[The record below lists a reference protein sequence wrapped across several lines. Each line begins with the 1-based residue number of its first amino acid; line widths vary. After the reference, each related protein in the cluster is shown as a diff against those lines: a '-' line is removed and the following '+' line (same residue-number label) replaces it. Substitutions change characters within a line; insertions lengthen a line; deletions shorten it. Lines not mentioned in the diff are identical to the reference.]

1 MKCAFPPSGY
11 SPGMDAQNLVVIGS
25 GPAGVSAARAY
36 REAGGAGPVHLL
48 TADTDP
54 PYERPPLS
62 KEFLRGET
70 ELPSLEADFLAAHD
84 IAVTLDDP
92 VTELGDDRV
101 RTASG
106 AEHPFTTC
114 VLATGAE
121 PVRPDIPGADHPD
134 VRTLRSAADS
144 RELREAAAGV
154 RSAIVVGAGFIG
166 CEAAVSLSRLGL
178 QVTVVCPEDV
188 PQEKRLGPEAGSF
201 LLGWL
206 KSEGVSVLRGTKLTS
221 IEGGYRVR
229 TDLVPILDAGLVV
242 LATGVRPRIG
252 LAEAAGL
259 SIEQGRIRTDEHL
272 RTSVPGV
279 LAAGD
284 VALAHNPA
292 AGRALAVE
300 HWGEGLAMG
309 EVAGRTAAG
318 EDAAWD
324 AVPGFWSVV
333 GDRVLKYAAWGD
345 GFDRAR
351 PLPRDDGGFT
361 VWYERDGRAVG
372 VLTHEADDDYERGQ
386 ELIRRGEPAPA
397 S

>member
-1 MKCAFPPSGY
+1 
-11 SPGMDAQNLVVIGS
+11 MDAQNLVVIGS

-36 REAGGAGPVHLL
+36 REAGGPGPVDVL

-62 KEFLRGET
+62 KEFLRGESG
-70 ELPSLEADFLAAHD
+70 LPSLAEDYLAGHD
-84 IAVTLDDP
+84 ITVTLGDP
-92 VTELGDDRV
+92 VTELGDGRL

-106 AEHPFTTC
+106 VVHRFTTC
-114 VLATGAE
+114 VLATGSE
-121 PVRPDIPGADHPD
+121 PVRPEIPGADHPD
-134 VRTLRSAADS
+134 VRTLRSAADA
-144 RELREAAAGV
+144 RALREAASGV

-178 QVTVVCPEDV
+178 QVTVVCPDDV
-188 PQEKRLGPEAGSF
+188 PQERRLGREAGAF
-201 LLGWL
+201 LLRWL
-206 KSEGVSVLRGTKLTS
+206 KSEGVSVLRGTKLLS
-221 IEGGYRVR
+221 IEGGYRIR
-229 TDLVPILDAGLVV
+229 TDLVPILDAGFVV
-242 LATGVRPRIG
+242 LATGVRPRIE

-259 SIEQGRIRTDEHL
+259 TVERGRIRTDEHL
-272 RTSVPGV
+272 RTSMPGV

-284 VALAHNPA
+284 IALAYHPA

-318 EDAAWD
+318 EDAVWD
-324 AVPGFWSVV
+324 EVPGFWSVI

-345 GFDRAR
+345 GFDRAH

-361 VWYERDGRAVG
+361 VWYERDGKTVG

-386 ELIRRGEPAPA
+386 ELVRRGAPVPG